1 METAKL
7 VELTK
12 EEVIAENG
20 GITIIGFYSTS
31 VFDAL
36 DALQSF
42 IAGFDEG
49 YSNTCN
55 CECAN
60 Q

>member
-1 METAKL
+1 M
-7 VELTK
+7 TK